1 MSDEETTDTEHV
13 SLTRAPRSGAIARR
27 DFGGSS
33 LAMSTASTD
42 ALVAKARADV
52 EARWVMAMRAPR
64 NLDDVRQYVI
74 AECKNPEFAKAAIYA
89 KPVGGGNVVEGLS
102 IRFAEMA
109 CRQMGNM
116 SVEHMTIFDADDM
129 RIARVTVTDFET
141 NATWSKDLNIRKTVE
156 RKQLKRNQKPLGERV
171 NSYGDRVYIVEASD
185 DDVAIKE
192 AALVS
197 KASRTGILRLVPG
210 NVQREAMALCKKV
223 IADKAAKD
231 PDGERREILD
241 GFALIRVM
249 PSDLEA
255 FLGHPTTQILP
266 VEIQR
271 LRSIFVSIRDGE
283 TTWQDVLEEVLEARA
298 QAKAAN
304 PTPGTPAA
312 TIAST
317 ARGEQVP
324 PPAAAPSSTPTHAG
338 ASAPSVGPATQSE
351 VKPAG
356 KRSGSAALKSA
367 LAPTNPAPAA
377 VDQKSSVQEAI
388 DKARAREAE
397 RKAEPTAQTELPVAD
412 KGPCAGCGAMV
423 VDAPGEFCGDCTA
436 AARDAE

>member
-1 MSDEETTDTEHV
+1 MSDDTDTDTESV
-13 SLTRAPRSGAIARR
+13 SLTRAPRSGAVARR

-52 EARWVMAMRAPR
+52 EARWIMAMRAPR

-74 AECKNPEFAKAAIYA
+74 AECKQPEFAKAAIYA

-141 NATWSKDLNIRKTVE
+141 NATWSKDINIRKTVE
-156 RKQLKRNQKPLGERV
+156 RKQLKRNQKPLGERI
-171 NSYGDRVYIVEASD
+171 NSYGDRVYIVEATD

-197 KASRTGILRLVPG
+197 KASRTGVLRLIPG
-210 NVQREAMALCKKV
+210 NIQREAMALCKKV

-249 PSDLEA
+249 PSDLET

-283 TTWQDVLEEVLEARA
+283 TTWQEVLDEVLEARA

-317 ARGEQVP
+317 ARGEQAP
-324 PPAAAPSSTPTHAG
+324 PTSSAPTHAG
-338 ASAPSVGPATQSE
+338 ASAPSVGPATQTE
-351 VKPAG
+351 ARPAS
-356 KRSGSAALKSA
+356 KRSGTAALKSA
-367 LAPTNPAPAA
+367 LAPTNPAPAV
-377 VDQKSSVQEAI
+377 VDQKSTVQEAI

-397 RKAEPTAQTELPVAD
+397 RKAEPMAQTELPVAD